1 MINAIVENFFNSLPD
16 TLAILIVLGFS
27 LLALVLAILIS
38 FVLIRII
45 LKIKWKSQTVRKI
58 IRIINEGNVN
68 EKFLV
73 RFNLPKEELNYQC
86 SLEGVP
92 LQKSDAVERIILKNH
107 EEGIPRAQIST
118 LSSTNVSPV
127 SSTENQSVS
136 KTEHPNEKDD
146 DKKKLEESANKAKEK
161 SKKGLGFL
169 RLVSGILS
177 SFGSLI
183 PGSVGRS
190 LKEKSGE
197 LQKTSQDA
205 STKMQMPEQKLRS
218 VDQLK
223 GQVKQISPQEKEQNK
238 PSSGKVSAT
247 KEPIRGSERALADNS
262 LASSISTSVA
272 FREVSLANY
281 LETPAL
287 KPGDTFNLEL
297 SIDPLHPYRT
307 AEYFIEVFVRQMD
320 SKNELLNEESSDSK
334 TNFIFSIAG
343 LSPIFWILS
352 FLLVLSTVVINSTWT
367 ILFISWLARF
377 VI

>member
-1 MINAIVENFFNSLPD
+1 MINTFVGNFLNSLPD

-27 LLALVLAILIS
+27 LLALLLAILIS

-45 LKIKWKSQTVRKI
+45 LKIRWKSQTVRKI
-58 IRIINEGNVN
+58 IRVINHGNVN
-68 EKFLV
+68 ENFLV
-73 RFNLPKEELNYQC
+73 RFTLPKEELNYQC
-86 SLEGVP
+86 LLEGVP
-92 LQKSDAVERIILKNH
+92 LQKSDTVERIILEKH
-107 EEGIPRAQIST
+107 EEETSQAQVAT

-136 KTEHPNEKDD
+136 KSEHPNEKEDA
-146 DKKKLEESANKAKEK
+146 KKKLVESANKAKEK

-183 PGSVGRS
+183 PGSVGQS

-197 LQKTSQDA
+197 IQKTSQDA

-223 GQVKQISPQEKEQNK
+223 GQVKQISPKEKEQNK
-238 PSSGKVSAT
+238 PSAGKISAT
-247 KEPIRGSERALADNS
+247 NEPIQVSEKALANKT
-262 LASSISTSVA
+262 LVSSITTTMEY
-272 FREVSLANY
+272 REVSLSNY

-297 SIDPLHPYRT
+297 SIDPIHPYRT
-307 AEYFIEVFVRQMD
+307 AEYFVEIFVRQMD
-320 SKNELLNEESSDSK
+320 SKNELLKEEPSDTK

-352 FLLVLSTVVINSTWT
+352 FLLVLSTVVINSTWA

>member
-1 MINAIVENFFNSLPD
+1 MINTFVGNYLNSLPD

-45 LKIKWKSQTVRKI
+45 LKIKWKSQTVRRI
-58 IRIINEGNVN
+58 IRVINRGNVN

-73 RFNLPKEELNYQC
+73 RFNLPKDELNYQC

-92 LQKSDAVERIILKNH
+92 LQKSNAVERIILEKH
-107 EEGIPRAQIST
+107 EEEVVNTQIST
-118 LSSTNVSPV
+118 SSSTNDSQA
-127 SSTENQSVS
+127 SSSDNQSVS
-136 KTEHPNEKDD
+136 KSEHPNEKDD
-146 DKKKLEESANKAKEK
+146 AKKKLEESANKAKEK

-183 PGSVGRS
+183 PGSAGRS

-197 LQKTSQDA
+197 LQKASQDA

-223 GQVKQISPQEKEQNK
+223 GQVNQISPKDKDQNK
-238 PSSGKVSAT
+238 PSARKILTSN
-247 KEPIRGSERALADNS
+247 EPIQVSEKALANKTS
-262 LASSISTSVA
+262 VSSIKSSVEY
-272 FREVSLANY
+272 REVSLANY
-281 LETPAL
+281 LETPTL

-307 AEYFIEVFVRQMD
+307 SEYFIEVFVRQMD
-320 SKNELLNEESSDSK
+320 SKNELLNEEPSDIK
-334 TNFIFSIAG
+334 TQFTFSIAG

-352 FLLVLSTVVINSTWT
+352 FLLVLSTVVINSTWA

>member
-1 MINAIVENFFNSLPD
+1 MINTFVGNFLNSLPD

-73 RFNLPKEELNYQC
+73 RFNLPKEELNYRC
-86 SLEGVP
+86 LLEGVP
-92 LQKSDAVERIILKNH
+92 LQKSYAVERIMLEKH
-107 EEGIPRAQIST
+107 KEETPKAQVST
-118 LSSTNVSPV
+118 SSSPAG
-127 SSTENQSVS
+127 STENQSVS
-136 KTEHPNEKDD
+136 KSENPNEKEVA
-146 DKKKLEESANKAKEK
+146 KKKLGESANKAKEK

-197 LQKTSQDA
+197 LQKASQDA

-223 GQVKQISPQEKEQNK
+223 GQVKQITPEEKEQNK
-238 PSSGKVSAT
+238 PSEGKVLAT
-247 KEPIRGSERALADNS
+247 NEPIQVSEKALVNKTPVSA
-262 LASSISTSVA
+262 ITTSMEY
-272 FREVSLANY
+272 REVSLANY

-320 SKNELLNEESSDSK
+320 SKNKLLNEESSDSK
-334 TNFIFSIAG
+334 SNFIFSIAG